1 MITTSENL
9 HNHGPILFF
18 GFSDSAE
25 AVTNKIPDV
34 FTARNYSVYGQ
45 HVDVVESRR
54 SGERLLQRLDEK
66 IGMAQQAPE
75 TLGEAMI

>member
-1 MITTSENL
+1 MITTLENL

-34 FTARNYSVYGQ
+34 FTARTTPYTDNMS
-45 HVDVVESRR
+45 
-54 SGERLLQRLDEK
+54 
-66 IGMAQQAPE
+66 
-75 TLGEAMI
+75 TLSKAEEAVSDCCNGSTRK